1 MFVNTNEDNLSNLA
15 MMLQSM
21 QNSIGVISNAVPEIQ
36 QRIRLTQMAWSNGMQ
51 THSHMLTQFQAFHIE
66 ELQKQMII
74 LRKIAIQLDTQ
85 NGLSGRDVAQNY
97 NVTPS
102 RVSQVC
108 SSPVSWQP
116 VDMWLAHFIFM
127 VKRANMKAPKKLME
141 LTCSLV

>member
-1 MFVNTNEDNLSNLA
+1 MLVNTNEDNLTSIA

-21 QNSIGVISNAVPEIQ
+21 QNSIGVLSHAFPEIQ
-36 QRIRLTQMAWSNGMQ
+36 QRIRLTQLAWNNGMQ
-51 THSHMLTQFQAFHIE
+51 THSHMLTQLQAFHIE

-74 LRKIAIQLDTQ
+74 LRKIAIQLDVQ

-116 VDMWLAHFIFM
+116 IDM
-127 VKRANMKAPKKLME
+127 
-141 LTCSLV
+141 